1 MNIRDTAQ
9 KAIDDEENRPDDPMD
24 IDYTLYNLS
33 RQLPGVPTGRIVN
46 RANTKKKPKPKPK
59 KGARKTKK
67 VARHIIINQ
76 DNNEYEY
83 EEEDEDYEDEEED
96 EDEEEYEEEETYI
109 ANSVKKKDLW

>member
-1 MNIRDTAQ
+1 MICELIDQVVRRRIQLESNPKFNKINRYMNIRDTAQ

-67 VARHIIINQ
+67 VARHII
-76 DNNEYEY
+76 
-83 EEEDEDYEDEEED
+83 
-96 EDEEEYEEEETYI
+96 
-109 ANSVKKKDLW
+109 